1 MPPNVGRM
9 GFRMRAVPG
18 WRRVLLLAAPI
29 IIALGCL
36 AAAYAY
42 SVSAASAATPPPNP
56 PVAGGGVD
64 VPPASGLLVHVVGAV
79 ANPGLYRLPR
89 GDRVY
94 DAIAAAGGLSADADR
109 SRLPNL
115 AGRLKDGE
123 QIKVP
128 FAKTASGTVVVRTN
142 LNTATLDELA
152 SVPGFSEAFAQEC
165 IDYRTNFGG
174 FQNTRELVDILG
186 MSEAEYV
193 IARRYLTL

>member
-1 MPPNVGRM
+1 
-9 GFRMRAVPG
+9 MRPHLRLIPG
-18 WRRVLLLAAPI
+18 WKPTLVLAAPI
-29 IIALGCL
+29 AIAGGALV
-36 AAAYAY
+36 AAYFY
-42 SVSAASAATPPPNP
+42 STSVSAAAGNHTVPANAAL
-56 PVAGGGVD
+56 D
-64 VPPASGLLVHVVGAV
+64 VPPPAGLLVHVIGAV

-94 DAIAAAGGLSADADR
+94 DAIAAAGGLSPDADPTK
-109 SRLPNL
+109 LPNL

-123 QIKVP
+123 QVKVA
-128 FAKTASGTVVVRTN
+128 FAKTTSGTVITRTN
-142 LNTATLDELA
+142 LNTATLEELVT
-152 SVPGFSEAFAQEC
+152 VPGFTEAFAQEV

>member
-1 MPPNVGRM
+1 
-9 GFRMRAVPG
+9 MRLIPG
-18 WRRVLLLAAPI
+18 WKRLLIFLAPI
-29 IIALGCL
+29 AVALAVFAG
-36 AAAYAY
+36 AYAY
-42 SVSAASAATPPPNP
+42 RSSVAAAPPPPADQPAN
-56 PVAGGGVD
+56 AGLD
-64 VPPASGLLVHVVGAV
+64 VPPAPGLLVDVVGAV
-79 ANPGLYRLPR
+79 ERPGLYRLPR

-94 DAIAAAGGLSADADR
+94 DAIAAAGGLSADADM

-142 LNTATLDELA
+142 LNTATLEELET
-152 SVPGFSEAFAQEC
+152 VPGFSEAFAQEC

-174 FQNTRELVDILG
+174 FQNTRELVEILG

-193 IARRYLTL
+193 IARHYVTL